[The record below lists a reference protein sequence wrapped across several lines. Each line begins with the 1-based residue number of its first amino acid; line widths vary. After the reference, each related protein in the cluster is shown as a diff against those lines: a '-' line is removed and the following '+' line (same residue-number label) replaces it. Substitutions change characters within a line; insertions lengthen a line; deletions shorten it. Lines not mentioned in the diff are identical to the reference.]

1 MAFPTAPR
9 TAPVLAL
16 AAAAGLALSLAAC
29 TVTANAPADNAGGSG
44 DSESSGA
51 PVATLEPPTIIK
63 AGTLTICT
71 GDSAPNIFYDENN
84 ELQGVEIDIA
94 NAMADKL
101 GVSTTLGEYAFAGLI
116 PALQA
121 KQCDV
126 IMGSLY
132 IKPEREEIA
141 NFVPYLYS
149 GTAVAVNKENPK
161 KVTGFDDSLCG
172 TKVVGI
178 TGATGA
184 ASAQEKS
191 DECVADGKEPLAIT
205 LVDEGTNAL
214 QQVLAQQADAFID
227 TTEIVSYYE
236 QQSDGDL
243 VSVGEPF
250 GKIRIGAATLK
261 DNTDLNTAL
270 DDAFAAI
277 VDDGTYTDILAKWGV
292 ESNDITQPE

>member
-1 MAFPTAPR
+1 MAFPQAQRRFAP
-9 TAPVLAL
+9 ALAL
-16 AAAAGLALSLAAC
+16 TAAAGLMLSLAAC
-29 TVTANAPADNAGGSG
+29 TVTSNDAGGEGGSG
-44 DSESSGA
+44 GTDTAE
-51 PVATLEPPTIIK
+51 ATLAPPTIITE
-63 AGTLTICT
+63 GTLTVCT
-71 GDSAPNIFYDENN
+71 GDSAPNIYYDENN

-94 NAMADKL
+94 NALADKL
-101 GVSTTLGEYAFAGLI
+101 GVTTTLGEYAFAGLI

-149 GTAVAVNKENPK
+149 GTAVAVSKENPK
-161 KVTGFDDSLCG
+161 DVTGFDDSLCG

-191 DECVADGKEPLAIT
+191 DECVANGEEPLAIT
-205 LVDEGTNAL
+205 LVDEATSAL
-214 QQVLAQQADAFID
+214 QQVLAGQADAFID
-227 TTEIVSYYE
+227 TTEIMSYYE

-243 VSVGEPF
+243 MAVGEPF

-261 DNTDLNTAL
+261 ENTELNDAL
-270 DDAFAAI
+270 DEAFAAM
-277 VDDGTYTDILAKWGV
+277 VEDGTYADILAEWGV

>member
-51 PVATLEPPTIIK
+51 PVATLETPTIIK

-184 ASAQEKS
+184 ASAEEKS
-191 DECVADGKEPLAIT
+191 AECEAAGKQPLTIT
-205 LVDEGTNAL
+205 LVDEATSAL
-214 QQVLAQQADAFID
+214 QQVLANQADAFID
-227 TTEIVSYYE
+227 TTEIMSYYE

-243 VSVGEPF
+243 VTVGDPF

-270 DDAFAAI
+270 DDAFAAM
-277 VDDGTYTDILAKWGV
+277 VDDGTYADILAEWGV

>member
-1 MAFPTAPR
+1 MAFPPLARRSAP
-9 TAPVLAL
+9 ALAL
-16 AAAAGLALSLAAC
+16 VAAAGLALSLAAC
-29 TVTANAPADNAGGSG
+29 TVTSNDSSDAGASDKG
-44 DSESSGA
+44 DSGSTET
-51 PVATLEPPTIIK
+51 TLAPPTIIK
-63 AGTLTICT
+63 DGTLTICT
-71 GDSAPNIFYDENN
+71 GDSAPNIFYDDNN

-101 GVSTTLGEYAFAGLI
+101 GVTTTLGEYAFAGLI

-149 GTAVAVNKENPK
+149 GTAVAVNKANPK

-191 DECVADGKEPLAIT
+191 DECVADGKQPLNIT

-214 QQVLAQQADAFID
+214 QQVLAKQADAFID

-236 QQSDGDL
+236 KQSDGDL
-243 VSVGEPF
+243 MAIGKPF

-261 DNTDLNTAL
+261 DNTELNTAL

-277 VDDGTYTDILAKWGV
+277 VDDGTYADILAKWGV